1 MTRDRAAGSSG
12 QGQDEPVITIRGARQ
27 HNLRSVD
34 LEIPWG
40 RIVTV
45 TGVSGSGKSSLAF
58 DTLYAEGQRRYV
70 ETFSAYARQFLD
82 RMDRPDVDRVEGIP
96 PAIAIE
102 QRTRIIS
109 SRSTVATLTEMLDH
123 VKILYERLAGLT
135 CDECGGRVQ
144 RDSAAD
150 AALTAHEKSR
160 RSPVLVTFP
169 IRLARGFGP
178 DEVASALASQGI
190 RRLLVG
196 GRVVEATAGA
206 VQDASDEIEAVLD
219 RIVQGE
225 QDRDRIADS
234 VGEAIRLSRGR
245 VSIVPLTRSGTRASA
260 RGRRGFSTSLS
271 CPRCSIDYP
280 DPQAGLFSF
289 NSPVGACP
297 RCRGFGTIIEIDP
310 SLVIPDTSK
319 SLNEGAVK
327 PWTGRVYGRWRTRMR
342 KFCERESIRIDVPWK
357 DLSPAEA
364 RVVWDGGKGFPGISG
379 FFSRLERKSYKMHV
393 RVLLSRYRT
402 HIRCPECAGGR
413 LRAEALRW
421 RIDGLTVPQLLAL
434 PLTAVHDRLTSLS
447 ERTHGDPA
455 AGLIVEEMEARVRT
469 ALEVGLGY
477 LTLDR
482 DSRTLSGGEVER
494 LGLATALGGSL
505 TRTLYVLDEPSTG
518 LHPRDVDRLLVV
530 LRRLRDRGNT
540 LVVVEHDLRM
550 IAASDVVV
558 DMGPG
563 SGERGGRVIATGA
576 PVSLMAR
583 RDSRTGAYLS
593 GRRTIPIPPK
603 RRSRDGRSVL
613 RVKGARARN
622 LKNIDV
628 AIPLGMHVAMTGVS
642 GSGKSTLL
650 EETIHRGLL
659 RLMGETGPEPGPF
672 EEMTGWEQ
680 LRSVTLVDQAAVAGT
695 PRSNPATYTGIF
707 TGIRKLFAQSE
718 ISQQRGYAPG
728 TFSFNVEGGRCERC
742 QGSGHEKIEMQF
754 LSDLYLT
761 CPECSGT
768 RYREE
773 VLEARVEGM
782 SIADVL
788 GITIDEAAEFLTR
801 MGEPSASLD
810 PVRACGLGYLK
821 LGQPLSTLSG
831 GEAQRLKLASR
842 LAAMKERGGLVL
854 LDEPTR
860 GLHPHDIRLLVDVIQ
875 RLVEGGDTVVT
886 VEHDMDVVKCADW
899 VIDLGPEGG
908 DRGGRVVAAGPP
920 EHVASASGSRTAP
933 FLAQALEGTWAE
945 LTGSVAE
952 QSGSLDGP
960 ARPTEIEISG
970 ARENNLDSIDVSI
983 PLGAL
988 TVVTGVSGSGK
999 SSLVFDVLHAEGQRR
1014 YLDSLSAYARQYLRQ
1029 MARPDVER
1037 VSAVPPT
1044 VAIEQRTAQGGPR
1057 STVATMSEILPYL
1070 RLLFARAGDQNCPDC
1085 AMPAQGATVDSIVR
1099 SARRLMGGRRV
1110 HVLAPL
1116 VRARKGFHREVARWA
1131 ASKGYTSLRVDG
1143 RLVPVEPFPKLD
1155 RYKEHTI
1162 EIVVGRVA
1170 VARRG
1175 RDRLGGLVREAL
1187 KIGRGTTALAPER
1200 GGEDRFFSTLGVCPS
1215 CGRGFPEL
1223 DPRMFSFNSPLGA
1236 CQACNGSGMDHNGQ
1250 GPGTCRRCSGTR
1262 LRPASM
1268 AVTVGGRTLPD
1279 ILALPV
1285 SAAGP
1290 TLGSLELDARA
1301 AEIAA
1306 PIVTEIAS
1314 RIAFLERVGLSYLG
1328 LDRRA
1333 TTLSSGENQRIRLAA
1348 QLGSNLRGVCY
1359 ILDEPTIGLHARDG
1373 ERLLRVLADLR
1384 DRGNTVVVV
1393 EHDEATIHAADH
1405 VIDLGPGAGAA
1416 GGRVVAS
1423 GTPATIARCPAS
1435 ATGRSLERPPAHPS
1449 RGSRRPP
1456 AREHLVVRGG
1466 RANNLA
1472 SIDVRF
1478 PLGRLC
1484 VVTGVSGSGKT
1495 SLVSQVLV
1503 RGLTSDGIGKTCDRI
1518 EGVEAVRRVLLVDQS
1533 PIGRTSRS
1541 TPATYVGFM
1550 TGLRR
1555 LFASLPEARARG
1567 YKPGRFSF
1575 NAGDGRCPAC
1585 KGRGRIKVEMGF
1597 LPTMHVPC
1605 EECAGRRYEPE
1616 TLSVAFRGHSIAD
1629 VLEMSVT
1636 EALELLS
1643 PVPSLARPLGILQE
1657 MGLGYLGLGQPS
1669 PTLSGGEAQRLKLAS
1684 ELTRPGGAET
1694 LVVLEEPTTGL
1705 STVDVEV
1712 LTSVLHRLVDE
1723 GSSVVVV
1730 EHNLDVIAEADWIID
1745 LGPEGGDRGGRLVAE
1760 GTATK
1765 VSRARGSHTARF
1777 LRQRL

>member
-1 MTRDRAAGSSG
+1 MSRGREAGDSGSDREA
-12 QGQDEPVITIRGARQ
+12 VIAIRGARQ
-27 HNLRSVD
+27 HNLRSLD
-34 LEIPWG
+34 IEIPWG
-40 RIVTV
+40 RLVTV
-45 TGVSGSGKSSLAF
+45 TGVSGSGKSSLAH

-82 RMDRPDVDRVEGIP
+82 RMDRPDVDRVDGIP

-123 VKILYERLAGLT
+123 VKILYERLATLT
-135 CDECGGRVQ
+135 CDGCGGTVR

-150 AALTAHEKSR
+150 AARAAHERSR

-169 IRLARGFGP
+169 VGGVHGFDP
-178 DEVASALASQGI
+178 AEVAEALSGQGI

-196 GRVVEATAGA
+196 GTVVEATAGA
-206 VQDASDEIEAVLD
+206 VQDAGDELEAVLD
-219 RIVQGE
+219 RIVRGE
-225 QDRDRIADS
+225 EDRERIADS
-234 VGEAIRLSRGR
+234 VEAAIRLSRGR
-245 VSIVPLTRSGTRASA
+245 VSIVPLTRDGRRATA
-260 RGRRGFSTSLS
+260 RGRRDFSTSLS
-271 CPRCSIDYP
+271 CPRCSRPFP
-280 DPQAGLFSF
+280 DPQPGLFSY
-289 NSPVGACP
+289 NSPAGACP

-310 SLVIPDTSK
+310 SLVIPDA
-319 SLNEGAVK
+319 SLSLSGGAVK

-342 KFCERESIRIDVPWK
+342 KFCDRESIRLDVPWK
-357 DLSPAEA
+357 DLSGAERRA
-364 RVVWDGGKGFPGISG
+364 LWEGGKGFPGIGG

-402 HIRCPECAGGR
+402 HVRCPECEGGR
-413 LRAEALRW
+413 LRPEALRW

-434 PLTAVHDRLTSLS
+434 PLGRLHGRLTALA
-447 ERTHGDPA
+447 ERTRGDPA
-455 AGLIVEEMEARVRT
+455 AGLIVEEMESRVRT
-469 ALEVGLGY
+469 ALQVGLGY

-518 LHPRDVDRLLVV
+518 LHPRDVDRLLDV

-540 LVVVEHDLRM
+540 LVVVEHDRRM

-563 SGERGGRVIATGA
+563 SGERGGRVVAAGA
-576 PVSLMAR
+576 PASLMAR
-583 RDSRTGAYLS
+583 RDSLTGDYLS
-593 GRRTIPIPPK
+593 GRRSIDVPQE
-603 RRSRDGRSVL
+603 RRPRDARSAL
-613 RVKGARARN
+613 RVRGARARN
-622 LKNIDV
+622 LRNIDV
-628 AIPLGMHVAMTGVS
+628 SIPLGMHVAVTGVS
-642 GSGKSTLL
+642 GSGKSTLVQD
-650 EETIHRGLL
+650 TIHRGLA

-672 EEMTGWEQ
+672 RKMTGWRK

-707 TGIRKLFAQSE
+707 TTVRKMFAASE
-718 ISQQRGYAPG
+718 IAQQRGYRPG

-788 GITIDEAAEFLTR
+788 GLTIDEAAEFLAR
-801 MGEPSASLD
+801 RGESAAALD
-810 PVRACGLGYLK
+810 PVRDCGLGYLK

-831 GEAQRLKLASR
+831 GEAQRLKLAGR
-842 LAAMKERGGLVL
+842 LASRKQRGGLVL

-860 GLHPHDIRLLVDVIQ
+860 GLHPHDVRLLVDVIH

-908 DRGGRVVAAGPP
+908 EGGGRIVAAGTP
-920 EHVASASGSRTAP
+920 EQVAATPGSRTAP
-933 FLAQALEGTWAE
+933 FLASALE
-945 LTGSVAE
+945 TGPVPVQAQRPAPE
-952 QSGSLDGP
+952 RPAGP
-960 ARPTEIEISG
+960 TRIEVRG
-970 ARENNLDSIDVSI
+970 ARENNLEAIDVSI

-999 SSLVFDVLHAEGQRR
+999 SSLVFDVLHGEGQRR

-1029 MARPDVER
+1029 MARPDVES

-1044 VAIEQRTAQGGPR
+1044 VAIEQRTARGGPR

-1070 RLLFARAGDQNCPDC
+1070 RLLFARAGEQQCPDC
-1085 AMPAQGATVDSIVR
+1085 AVPAQGATLDSIVR
-1099 SARRLMGGRRV
+1099 SVRRLMGGHRV
-1110 HVLAPL
+1110 RILAPV
-1116 VRARKGFHREVARWA
+1116 VRARKGFHRDVARWA
-1131 ASKGYTSLRVDG
+1131 ASKGYSTLRVDG
-1143 RLVPVEPFPKLD
+1143 ELVPAEPYPRLD
-1155 RYKEHTI
+1155 RYREHTI
-1162 EIVVGRVA
+1162 DIEVGRID

-1187 KIGRGTTALAPER
+1187 RIGRGTAALVPER
-1200 GGEDRFFSTLGVCPS
+1200 GTERFFSTLGVCPS
-1215 CGRGFPEL
+1215 CGRSFGEL

-1236 CQACNGSGMDHNGQ
+1236 CRACGGSGLDHHGT

-1262 LRPASM
+1262 LRPASR
-1268 AVTVGGRTLPD
+1268 AVTVAGRTLPE

-1285 SAAGP
+1285 SEAGLL
-1290 TLGSLELDARA
+1290 LGSLDLDARQQ
-1301 AEIAA
+1301 EIAS
-1306 PIVTEIAS
+1306 PIITEIAS

-1333 TTLSSGENQRIRLAA
+1333 ASLSSGESQRIRLAA
-1348 QLGSNLRGVCY
+1348 QLGSSLRGVCY

-1373 ERLLRVLADLR
+1373 ERLLGVLADLR

-1393 EHDEATIHAADH
+1393 EHDEATIRAADH

-1416 GGRVVAS
+1416 GGRVVAA
-1423 GTPATIARCPAS
+1423 GGPEAIARAPDS

-1449 RGSRRPP
+1449 RGVRRPP
-1456 AREHLVVRGG
+1456 SGEHLLVRGA
-1466 RANNLA
+1466 RAHNLA

-1478 PLGRLC
+1478 PLGRLT

-1495 SLVSQVLV
+1495 SLVSEVLV
-1503 RGLTSDGIGKTCDRI
+1503 RGITSDGIGSTCDAI
-1518 EGVEAVRRVLLVDQS
+1518 EGIEAVRRVLLVDQS

-1550 TGLRR
+1550 TGLRK
-1555 LFASLPEARARG
+1555 LFASLPESRARG
-1567 YKPGRFSF
+1567 FKPGRYSF

-1585 KGRGRIKVEMGF
+1585 KGQGRIKVEMNF

-1605 EECAGRRYEPE
+1605 EACGGRRYEPE
-1616 TLSVAFRGHSIAD
+1616 TLSVTFRGHSIAD
-1629 VLEMSVT
+1629 VLDMSVT
-1636 EALELLS
+1636 EALDLLS
-1643 PVPSLARPLGILQE
+1643 AVPALARPLGILE
-1657 MGLGYLGLGQPS
+1657 EVGLGYLGLGQPS

-1684 ELTRPGGAET
+1684 ELTRPGGEGT

-1705 STVDVEV
+1705 ATADVEV

-1723 GSSVVVV
+1723 GATVVVV
-1730 EHNLDVIAEADWIID
+1730 EHHLDVIAEADWIVD
-1745 LGPEGGDRGGRLVAE
+1745 LGPEGGERGGRLVAE
-1760 GTATK
+1760 GPARR
-1765 VSRARGSHTARF
+1765 VARARGSHTARF

>member
-1 MTRDRAAGSSG
+1 MTRRRAAGRSDRQPS
-12 QGQDEPVITIRGARQ
+12 ERVIAIRGARQ

-34 LEIPWG
+34 LDLPWG
-40 RIVTV
+40 RIITV

-82 RMDRPDVDRVEGIP
+82 RMDRPDVDRVDGIP

-123 VKILYERLAGLT
+123 VKILYERLAVLT
-135 CDECGGRVQ
+135 CDGCGRRVR

-150 AALTAHEKSR
+150 AARAAHERSR
-160 RSPVLVTFP
+160 RTAVLVTFP

-178 DEVASALASQGI
+178 DEVAAALAGQGI

-196 GRVVEATAGA
+196 GRVVEATADA
-206 VQDASDEIEAVLD
+206 VRGGGDEIEAVLD

-225 QDRDRIADS
+225 ADGERIADS
-234 VGEAIRLSRGR
+234 VEEAIRLSRGR
-245 VSIVPLTRSGTRASA
+245 VSIVPLTRSGARASA

-271 CPRCSIDYP
+271 CPRCSLDYP
-280 DPQAGLFSF
+280 DPQPGLFSY

-310 SLVIPDTSK
+310 SLVIPDPAR
-319 SLNEGAVK
+319 SLAGGAVK
-327 PWTGRVYGRWRTRMR
+327 PWTGRVYGRWRTRLR
-342 KFCERESIRIDVPWK
+342 RFCERESIRLDVPWK
-357 DLSPAEA
+357 DLDDAEKRA
-364 RVVWDGGKGFPGISG
+364 VWEGGKGFPGIAG
-379 FFSRLERKSYKMHV
+379 FFRRLERKSYKMHV
-393 RVLLSRYRT
+393 RVLLSRFRT
-402 HIRCPECAGGR
+402 HIRCPECGGGR
-413 LRAEALRW
+413 LRPEALRW
-421 RIDGLTVPQLLAL
+421 RIDGLTVPGLLAL
-434 PLTAVHDRLTSLS
+434 PLSEVHGRLISLAATT
-447 ERTHGDPA
+447 RGDPA

-518 LHPRDVDRLLVV
+518 LHPRDVDRLLGV
-530 LRRLRDRGNT
+530 LHRLRDRGNT
-540 LVVVEHDLRM
+540 LVVVEHDRRM

-563 SGERGGRVIATGA
+563 SGERGGRVIAAGA
-576 PVSLMAR
+576 PTSLMAR
-583 RDSRTGAYLS
+583 RDSLTGAYLS
-593 GRRTIPIPPK
+593 GRRSIATPGQ
-603 RRSRDGRSVL
+603 RRAHDVRSVL
-613 RVKGARARN
+613 RIRGARARN
-622 LKNIDV
+622 LRNIDV
-628 AIPLGMHVAMTGVS
+628 TVPLGLHVAVTGVS

-659 RLMGETGPEPGPF
+659 RLMGETGPEPGAF
-672 EEMTGWEQ
+672 DAITGWKA
-680 LRSVTLVDQAAVAGT
+680 LRSVTLVDQASVAGT

-707 TGIRKLFAQSE
+707 TALRKLFARSE
-718 ISQQRGYAPG
+718 IARQRGYGPG

-761 CPECSGT
+761 CPECSGA

-782 SIADVL
+782 SIAQVL
-788 GITIDEAAEFLTR
+788 GLTIDEAAEFLAR
-801 MGEPSASLD
+801 MGESAASLD
-810 PVRACGLGYLK
+810 PVRACGLGYLT

-831 GEAQRLKLASR
+831 GEAQRLKLAGR
-842 LAAMKERGGLVL
+842 LAARRERGGLVL

-860 GLHPHDIRLLVDVIQ
+860 GLHPHDIRLLVEVIQ

-908 DRGGRVVAAGPP
+908 QAGGRVVAAGPP
-920 EHVASASGSRTAP
+920 EQVALAEGSRTAP
-933 FLAQALEGTWAE
+933 FLARALAE
-945 LTGSVAE
+945 APATIARSVAE
-952 QSGSLDGP
+952 DHAALERPAGP
-960 ARPTEIEISG
+960 TQIEIRA
-970 ARENNLDSIDVSI
+970 ARENNLRSIDVSI

-1014 YLDSLSAYARQYLRQ
+1014 YLDSLSSYARQYLRQ

-1070 RLLFARAGDQNCPDC
+1070 RLLFARAGTQGCPDC
-1085 AMPAQGATVDSIVR
+1085 GVPAQGATADSIVR

-1110 HVLAPL
+1110 QVLAPI
-1116 VRARKGFHREVARWA
+1116 VRARKGFHAEVARWA
-1131 ASKGYTSLRVDG
+1131 ASRGYATLRVDG
-1143 RLVPVEPFPKLD
+1143 RMVPAEPFPRLD
-1155 RYKEHTI
+1155 RYREHTI
-1162 EIVVGRVA
+1162 DVVVGRIEI
-1170 VARRG
+1170 ARRG
-1175 RDRLGGLVREAL
+1175 RDRLGGLLREAL
-1187 KIGRGTTALAPER
+1187 TIGRGTAALVPER
-1200 GGEDRFFSTLGVCPS
+1200 GGAERFFSTLGVCPS

-1236 CQACNGSGMDHNGQ
+1236 CRSCNGSGMDHRGQ
-1250 GPGTCRRCSGTR
+1250 GPGACRRCAGTR
-1262 LRPASM
+1262 LRPISR
-1268 AVTVGGRTLPD
+1268 AVTVGGRTLPE

-1285 SAAGP
+1285 SDAGAAVEA
-1290 TLGSLELDARA
+1290 LELDARA
-1301 AEIAA
+1301 REIAA
-1306 PIVTEIAS
+1306 PIASEIAS
-1314 RIAFLERVGLSYLG
+1314 RIGFLERVGLSYLG

-1333 TTLSSGENQRIRLAA
+1333 DTLSSGESQRIRLAA

-1359 ILDEPTIGLHARDG
+1359 ILDEPTIGLHSRDG

-1393 EHDEATIHAADH
+1393 EHDEATIRAADR
-1405 VIDLGPGAGAA
+1405 VIDLGPGAGTA

-1423 GTPATIARCPAS
+1423 GAPAEIERS
-1435 ATGRSLERPPAHPS
+1435 AESITGRSLARPPRHPG
-1449 RGSRRPP
+1449 RGTRRPR
-1456 AREHLVVRGG
+1456 ARTHLVVRGA
-1466 RANNLA
+1466 RAHNLA

-1478 PLGRLC
+1478 PVGRLT

-1503 RGLTSDGIGKTCDRI
+1503 AGLASDGIGRTCDGI
-1518 EGVEAVRRVLLVDQS
+1518 EGGEAIRRVLLVDQS
-1533 PIGRTSRS
+1533 PIGRTPRS
-1541 TPATYVGFM
+1541 TPATYVGLM
-1550 TGLRR
+1550 NGLRT

-1567 YKPGRFSF
+1567 FKPGRFSF
-1575 NAGDGRCPAC
+1575 NAGSGRCPAC
-1585 KGRGRIKVEMGF
+1585 KGQGRIKVEMSF

-1616 TLSVAFRGHSIAD
+1616 TLSVAFRGRCIAD

-1636 EALELLS
+1636 EALDLLA
-1643 PVPSLARPLGILQE
+1643 PLPALARPLGILQE
-1657 MGLGYLGLGQPS
+1657 VGLGYLRLGQPS

-1684 ELTRPGGAET
+1684 ELTRPGGAGT

-1705 STVDVEV
+1705 STADVEV
-1712 LTSVLHRLVDE
+1712 LTAVLHRLVDE
-1723 GSSVVVV
+1723 GSTVVVV
-1730 EHNLDVIAEADWIID
+1730 EHNLDVIAEADWIVD

-1760 GTATK
+1760 GTAEG
-1765 VSRARGSHTARF
+1765 VSRTRGSHTARF
-1777 LRQRL
+1777 LSKRL